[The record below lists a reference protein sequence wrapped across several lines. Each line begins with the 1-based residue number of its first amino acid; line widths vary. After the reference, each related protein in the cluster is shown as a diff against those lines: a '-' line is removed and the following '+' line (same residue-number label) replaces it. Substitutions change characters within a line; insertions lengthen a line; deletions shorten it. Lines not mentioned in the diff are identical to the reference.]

1 MMILMM
7 ISILQYSIYK
17 IPKASFKW
25 VPDLGTSPGHEPI
38 IDQSCGAVLFFS
50 MQSSSR
56 SIRQCPSRAHTVD
69 LRPSYGRKTGQLKD
83 TLHGPLYEIL
93 SKPRFEYMVLQSR
106 TRRISWAGRG
116 SHSIEIMVVYDRKT
130 EIIKNVKKIWVRAA
144 PRTTGD
150 PIKPRK
156 TGKKQI
162 TP

>member
-38 IDQSCGAVLFFS
+38 IDQSCGAVFFS

-56 SIRQCPSRAHTVD
+56 SIRWWASRACTMD

-83 TLHGPLYEIL
+83 TLHGPFYEIL

-116 SHSIEIMVVYDRKT
+116 SHSIEIMMVYDRKT
-130 EIIKNVKKIWVRAA
+130 EIIKISKNDFFLYGSGRH
-144 PRTTGD
+144 PG
-150 PIKPRK
+150 PP
-156 TGKKQI
+156 G

>member
-56 SIRQCPSRAHTVD
+56 SICQCPSRPHTVD

-83 TLHGPLYEIL
+83 TLHGPFYEIL

-106 TRRISWAGRG
+106 TGRISWAGRG
-116 SHSIEIMVVYDRKT
+116 SHSIEIMMVYDRKT
-130 EIIKNVKKIWVRAA
+130 EIIKNL
-144 PRTTGD
+144 
-150 PIKPRK
+150 
-156 TGKKQI
+156 KQRFFLHGSGRHPGPSG